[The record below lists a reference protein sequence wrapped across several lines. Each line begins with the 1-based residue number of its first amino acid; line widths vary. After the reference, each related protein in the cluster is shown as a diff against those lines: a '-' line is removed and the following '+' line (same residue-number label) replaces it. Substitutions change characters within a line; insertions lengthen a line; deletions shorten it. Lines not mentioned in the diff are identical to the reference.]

1 MKKNKS
7 QTKVKSSFREW
18 VEAIL
23 IAFLL
28 AMFIRTFFVQAFK
41 IPSGSMIP
49 TLLPGDRILV
59 NKFLYGPQ
67 IPLLD
72 VKLPMLKN
80 PQRGDVIVFV
90 YPESAGKRN
99 LSSLKKY
106 IDDES
111 AGSIFKRLF
120 LFFRDTAS
128 KDYIKRLIGLP
139 GETIEIRNGDIY
151 INDHLADN
159 SQIRKG
165 IYLNEGAYG
174 QPEQIVAVD
183 KDSYYCLGDNSSS
196 SRDSRY
202 WGFVN
207 KKYLIGKAI
216 LIYWPVN
223 RMRIIK

>member
-1 MKKNKS
+1 MKKNKIKS
-7 QTKVKSSFREW
+7 NVKSPFREW

-23 IAFLL
+23 IAFFL

-67 IPLLD
+67 IPFTD
-72 VKLPMLKN
+72 VKLPVLKN
-80 PQRGDVIVFV
+80 PERGDVIVFV
-90 YPESAGKRN
+90 YPESADKRN
-99 LSSLKKY
+99 FISLKHY
-106 IDDES
+106 LDDES
-111 AGSIFKRLF
+111 LGSVFKRLF
-120 LFFRDTAS
+120 LFFRDTSA

-151 INDHLADN
+151 IDGRLVDN

-165 IYLNEGAYG
+165 IYLNEGPYG
-174 QPEQIVAVD
+174 QSEQIVEIA
-183 KDSYYCLGDNSSS
+183 KNSYYCLGDNSSS

-202 WGFVN
+202 WGFVD
-207 KKYLIGKAI
+207 KKYLIGKAM
-216 LIYWPVN
+216 LIYWPIN